1 MKRGSGILLHIS
13 SLPSPY
19 GIGTFG
25 KSAYS
30 FIDFLKESGQS
41 YWQVLP
47 LGITGFGDS
56 PYQSA
61 SSFAGNPYFIDL
73 DILCDWGLLPKEELP
88 LPESFGK
95 NVDYSQL
102 YESRYALLRTAFSH
116 GYEKIHNQVQE
127 FVHKNRYWLDD
138 FSLFMALK
146 QAHQGTPW
154 HMWEEPY
161 KQRDNAALSQAC
173 QTYAQEIAFWQ
184 FVQYLFFRQWDS
196 LRTYAQNSGITIIGD
211 IPIYVS
217 YDSCDVWSNP
227 EIFMLNAERKPIL
240 VAGCPP
246 DAFSDT
252 GQLWGNPVYNWPA
265 LESRKFDW
273 WIRRLRQCSR
283 LYDCVRIDHFRGFDE
298 FWGIPAG
305 DETAENGKWYPAP
318 GRALFQEV
326 QRQLPELTIIAEDL
340 GFLTPS
346 VIALRET
353 LGICG
358 TKVLLFAFDP
368 HEESDY
374 LPHRYTCHSIV
385 YTGTHDNDTVEGW
398 RKTAAKETVAFAEA
412 YLCKLPGE
420 YLSHAF
426 IRGAYASVSDIAI
439 IPMQD
444 LLGLDNSARMNTPS
458 VIGGNWSWRMQQE
471 DFSRALAEELHR
483 LSVLYGRCSR

>member
-25 KSAYS
+25 KSAYL
-30 FIDFLKESGQS
+30 FIDFLKESGQT

-47 LGITGFGDS
+47 LGITSFGDS

-61 SSFAGNPYFIDL
+61 SSYAGNPYFIDL
-73 DILCDWGLLPKEELP
+73 DMLCDWGLVPKEALP
-88 LPESFGK
+88 QLDEFGK
-95 NVDYSQL
+95 MVDYSQL
-102 YESRYALLRTAFSH
+102 FITRYALLRTAFSH
-116 GYEKIHNQVQE
+116 GYGEICNQVQE
-127 FVHKNRYWLDD
+127 FAQKNRYWLDD
-138 FSLFMALK
+138 FALFMALK
-146 QAHQGTPW
+146 QAHQGAPW
-154 HMWEEPY
+154 YMWEEPY
-161 KQRDNAALSQAC
+161 KQRESSALSQAR
-173 QTYAQEIAFWQ
+173 QTYAQDIAFWQ
-184 FVQYLFFRQWDS
+184 FLQYLFFRQWDS
-196 LRTYAQNSGITIIGD
+196 LRTYANDNGIAIIGD

-227 EIFMLNAERKPIL
+227 DIFMLNAKKEPIL

-246 DAFSDT
+246 DAFSKT
-252 GQLWGNPVYNWPA
+252 GQLWGNPVYNWPI
-265 LESRKFDW
+265 LEKCNFEW
-273 WIRRLRQCSR
+273 WINRLRQCSR

-305 DETAENGKWYPAP
+305 DRTAENGKWYPAP
-318 GRALFQEV
+318 GLALFQEV
-326 QRQLPELTIIAEDL
+326 RRQLPELSIIAEDL

-346 VIALRET
+346 VITLRNT

-374 LPHRYTCHSIV
+374 LPHRYTSQSIV

-398 RKTAAKETVAFAEA
+398 RKMTAKENVAFAES
-412 YLCKLPGE
+412 YLCKQPGE

-426 IRGAYASVSDIAI
+426 VRGAYASVSDIAM

-458 VIGGNWSWRMQQE
+458 VIGGNWCWRMQQK
-471 DFSRALAEELHR
+471 DLSRTLSEELLR
-483 LSVLYGRCSR
+483 LSVLYGRCNR